1 MASTASQIKPSI
13 VRIQAQAPGGNSI
26 GTGFL
31 VSKEGHVITCW
42 HVVTF
47 HSVDKDGLLQ
57 FEYSDRIVVTW
68 NNRDYNA
75 KVIHRQNTD
84 TPYTSD
90 FALLKIEASGTPF
103 LQLGAYKDVE
113 QGDEVCFMGYP
124 RGYDEIFFGAG
135 HVASLRSIGSH
146 FNQMVRLD
154 SIEISIGGT
163 QEGLLCA

>member
-1 MASTASQIKPSI
+1 MQKRSLSLAYHVFSVKQEHCTEIFLSLPMPGYGRLMASTASQIKPSI

-113 QGDEVCFMGYP
+113 QGDE
-124 RGYDEIFFGAG
+124 
-135 HVASLRSIGSH
+135 
-146 FNQMVRLD
+146 
-154 SIEISIGGT
+154 
-163 QEGLLCA
+163 